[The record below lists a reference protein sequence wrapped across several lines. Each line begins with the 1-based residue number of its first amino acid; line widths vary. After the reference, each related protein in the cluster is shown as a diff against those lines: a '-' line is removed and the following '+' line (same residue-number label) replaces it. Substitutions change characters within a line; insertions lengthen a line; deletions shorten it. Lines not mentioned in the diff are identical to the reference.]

1 MKVTFDIDCTPEE
14 ARRFLGLPDVSAAQ
28 DRLIKEWED
37 KMREAMDKAVSG
49 EDPAALMKL
58 WNPFGADTIDGI
70 QKAFWNSVGMSSGS
84 SKSSKD
90 D

>member
-28 DRLIKEWED
+28 DRLMKEWED
-37 KMREAMDKAVSG
+37 KMREAMEKAVSG
-49 EDPAALMKL
+49 EDPAALMKM
-58 WNPFGADTIDGI
+58 WNPFGTETIEGM
-70 QKAFWNSVGMSSGS
+70 QKAFWGSMGMGS
-84 SKSSKD
+84 SNKD